1 MKRIFA
7 AVLALCL
14 CAAGAA
20 MAQESEDGWA
30 AGDTVVFGSYEQ
42 DNVLTNGKEPLE
54 WIVLKTEGDR
64 AMLIT
69 RYLIDARAYH
79 KAFVKMT
86 WSECTL
92 RQWLNDTFLKE
103 AFSQGFEWLKG
114 LGGVNAIYEQNKYKA
129 GLLYD
134 FLDQSALFKAP
145 ARRDC
150 RSLMNVTFVTGDADK
165 DAAFVK
171 YAAKNGLV
179 NLKGH
184 RSVGGMR
191 ASIYNA
197 MPVEGVKKLVEV
209 MKAFEKENA

>member
-1 MKRIFA
+1 MLNTPNTYGIYM
-7 AVLALCL
+7 
-14 CAAGAA
+14 AG
-20 MAQESEDGWA
+20 
-30 AGDTVVFGSYEQ
+30 
-42 DNVLTNGKEPLE
+42 L
-54 WIVLKTEGDR
+54 
-64 AMLIT
+64 
-69 RYLIDARAYH
+69 
-79 KAFVKMT
+79 
-86 WSECTL
+86 
-92 RQWLNDTFLKE
+92 
-103 AFSQGFEWLKG
+103 GFEWLKG

-134 FLDQSALFKAP
+134 YLDQSALFKAP